1 MRILY
6 IYNKY
11 TPRELDILEEFKKQ
25 IPQFIDKIDVSEL
38 EEAKKFF
45 HIRET
50 PAILVIRDDFQ
61 GAYLTNECVDNKL
74 FASYLIAKEAQE
86 EEKTLFDI
94 KNNRLDNILKN
105 NAIKAQED
113 LMENM
118 VERGVL

>member
-6 IYNKY
+6 VYNKY
-11 TPRELDILEEFKKQ
+11 NTKELELLEEIKKQ
-25 IPQFIDKIDVSEL
+25 IPQFLDKIDISEFG
-38 EEAKKFF
+38 EAKNFF

-50 PAILVIRDDFQ
+50 PAILSIRDDFQ
-61 GAYLTNECVDNKL
+61 GTYLTTEDVDNKL

-94 KNNRLDNILKN
+94 KNNRLDNILRN